1 MRQSATKQRTNSQPR
16 RPGKPALS
24 SSRKKNTRQPSTPSS
39 VKKLCAKREP
49 LSKAVLLPGLL
60 LPHSSAQPK
69 FEGMW
74 MERLPIEEPACVSL
88 GAPTMPWTGS
98 RRLLLGVLQ
107 DALRSF
113 FQYRSNPTRQGQ
125 RIFDETQAWIWSSEQ
140 NWLYSFEN
148 ICAHLRLD
156 PGYIRQGLQHFLQT
170 TRPAAATPRRS
181 TRPSHRRAFRLIS
194 GPGTRIPRR
203 THDSG
208 RLVNIN

>member
-1 MRQSATKQRTNSQPR
+1 MRQSATKQRTNSHPR
-16 RPGKPALS
+16 HPGDRALS
-24 SSRKKNTRQPSTPSS
+24 SSRKNNARLSSTSPS
-39 VKKLCAKREP
+39 VKKLRVKKKM
-49 LSKAVLLPGLL
+49 LSQPALLSGLL
-60 LPHSSAQPK
+60 LSNPSAQHK
-69 FEGMW
+69 SEGGW

-88 GAPTMPWTGS
+88 GTSMMPWTGS

-113 FQYRSNPTRQGQ
+113 FQYRSNHTRQG
-125 RIFDETQAWIWSSEQ
+125 RLRFAETQAWIWSSEQ
-140 NWLYSFEN
+140 DWLYSFEN

-170 TRPAAATPRRS
+170 SRPTAATPRRS

-208 RLVNIN
+208 RLVSIN